1 LLRNI
6 GRCSFAFMNRLAAL
20 LLLPLAATAGAHDLQ
35 DPSER
40 ASPPGQ
46 DPALTMPSPEDVE
59 ATLLALG
66 EIDQRLTVP
75 VAVGTSG
82 PYNFIIDTGAERT
95 VVSAN
100 WPDRCGWGLLAGDD
114 HLDDRARPG
123 QHGAGARAE
132 HQVDRR
138 AAHDHRPGAGARDL
152 GALGLLGIDTLRN
165 HQVTIDFEKGTM
177 AVRPS
182 VKRSTFSKRDRDEIV
197 VTAKSVFGQLI
208 VTDAYYDNT
217 RIQVVLDT
225 GSQVTMGNSAL
236 RRRVGHDAS
245 RPQKILLTSV
255 TGDQTTADYTQVPGI
270 LIGQVRFGSMPVA
283 FADVRPFE
291 RFGLVKRPALLLG
304 MDALRS
310 FRRVEIDFPNRQVR
324 FLMPKAARP
333 KWAGTGSMLPGGSRP
348 GRSGPIDFGPVRG
361 LTAAHDQPLPRNAS
375 LASRRSHAAGA

>member
-1 LLRNI
+1 
-6 GRCSFAFMNRLAAL
+6 MNRLAAL

-95 VVSAN
+95 VVS
-100 WPDRCGWGLLAGDD
+100 RELAGSLRLGASSPVMITSMTGRD
-114 HLDDRARPG
+114 LVNTVVVPG
-123 QHGAGARAE
+123 LSIKSIGEQHTIIAPAL
-132 HQVDRR
+132 
-138 AAHDHRPGAGARDL
+138 GARDL

-333 KWAGTGSMLPGGSRP
+333 KWAGTGSMLPG
-348 GRSGPIDFGPVRG
+348 V
-361 LTAAHDQPLPRNAS
+361 LPTGQIRTY
-375 LASRRSHAAGA
+375 